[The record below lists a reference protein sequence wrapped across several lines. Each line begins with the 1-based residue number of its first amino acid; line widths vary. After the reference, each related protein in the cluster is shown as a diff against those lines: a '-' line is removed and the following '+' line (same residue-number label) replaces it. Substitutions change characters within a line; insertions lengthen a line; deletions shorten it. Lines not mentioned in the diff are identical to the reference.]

1 MQKSIV
7 LFKFLFFWFILEPDC
22 EEEELCRAWAK
33 PFAAEGGPPPG
44 EEAAAVT
51 ALLSPAVRAFQ
62 KVSNLD
68 QQKTQTPMPEN
79 KI

>member
-7 LFKFLFFWFILEPDC
+7 LLKFLFLWFVLEPDC
-22 EEEELCRAWAK
+22 YEEELCRAWAK

-51 ALLSPAVRAFQ
+51 ALVSPHVGAFQ
-62 KVSNLD
+62 KVLNLD
-68 QQKTQTPMPEN
+68 QQKIQTPMPEN

>member
-7 LFKFLFFWFILEPDC
+7 LFKFLFFWFIVEPDG

-44 EEAAAVT
+44 GEAA

-62 KVSNLD
+62 KLLNLD
-68 QQKTQTPMPEN
+68 QQKIQTPMPEN